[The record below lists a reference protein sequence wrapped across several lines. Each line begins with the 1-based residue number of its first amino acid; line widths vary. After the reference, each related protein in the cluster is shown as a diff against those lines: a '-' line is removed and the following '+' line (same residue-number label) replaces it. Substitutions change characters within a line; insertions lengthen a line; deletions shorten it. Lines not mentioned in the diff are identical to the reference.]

1 MINNAE
7 FFWCV
12 YGFLLLSLIYGGFAG
27 NSNVAVVRDTMT
39 ENASSSSSSSSTLV
53 VPLVTVVQAA
63 VEPDG
68 VLLQDFV

>member
-1 MINNAE
+1 MRSLLFAAE
-7 FFWCV
+7 SLESTTSIV
-12 YGFLLLSLIYGGFAG
+12 PVDGGSDHALLQQ
-27 NSNVAVVRDTMT
+27 T
-39 ENASSSSSSSSTLV
+39 SSSSSSSTLV